1 MPNYLVMVKTPENS
15 APHCEATEE
24 DFKKACAKLAQL
36 MALHEDDG
44 VECWIEPE
52 TTQLFLK

>member
-52 TTQLFLK
+52 TTQLF